1 MWNFADPGREEGL
14 VARGASV
21 TAIVLIIA
29 LEVLVRYFEV
39 SLAVFTI
46 FAEDCIISFVLELTL
61 ALARFLSLP
70 QLSLYWGLQ
79 SSTELL

>member
-1 MWNFADPGREEGL
+1 MWSFADPGREEGL

-39 SLAVFTI
+39 SLVVSII
-46 FAEDCIISFVLELTL
+46 FAEDYIISLSLEL
-61 ALARFLSLP
+61 ALASTKFLS
-70 QLSLYWGLQ
+70 
-79 SSTELL
+79 